1 MKLRVKY
8 INRKHGKKIY
18 RYPFLGYSYR
28 DPKGTPQ
35 FKIVLN
41 LSKIPAK
48 VVKTITDALT
58 PKDPEPPS
66 DEQQLILGD
75 TLSYQGSVSIGDAW
89 AALRIAEDAGITE
102 LLRQNVP
109 KKHYQ
114 LLVSMIMDRVINPK
128 PWSKLA
134 LREALPES
142 GLARLIDYQ
151 QQPLHEFYFA
161 LESIFKVQQTI
172 EKALFDRTPKKTHLI
187 LYDITSAYFEGK
199 CCPLAVFGNDRD
211 HKQGKMI
218 ILIGLLAD
226 EEGRPIAV
234 NVFEGNTSE
243 QTTVLDQI
251 GNLQSDFGINDIIFV
266 GDRGMLTK
274 ARRTELNDEE
284 FERVSYISALPRDE
298 IVQLIED
305 QSHPMQLSLFDRQNL
320 AEVESDNVRYVLCH
334 NPDKQDEDRETRR
347 CLLDKTEEKLTMVQR
362 NVKAGR
368 WKKQKVI
375 AERLH
380 RWWDRWKMKKFFDVE
395 YDEGV
400 FSFSRNETKIK
411 KWENLDGSYVIAS
424 TVEKSLYDTVQIRE
438 RYKSLKWVEF
448 AFKSMKTDDLFV
460 RPVRHWNP
468 DRVRGHVFVSM
479 LAYMVLWDARQG
491 LAEFLERKDD
501 NFCEAGSLKG
511 VWNKLN
517 KITIGTIKLHDQT
530 FQQISP
536 LTNLQKRML
545 KAVNAK
551 LNPEAK
557 KRLKLVG

>member
-1 MKLRVKY
+1 MKMRVKY
-8 INRKHGKKIY
+8 INRKHGNKIY
-18 RYPFLGYSYR
+18 RYPLLGYSYR
-28 DPKGTPQ
+28 DRKGTPQ

-41 LSKIPAK
+41 LSKLPEKA
-48 VVKTITDALT
+48 VKAITDALT
-58 PKDPEPPS
+58 PKDTELPV
-66 DEQQLILGD
+66 DEQKLIIGD
-75 TLSYQGSVSIGDAW
+75 TLNYQGSTSIGDAW
-89 AALRIAEDAGITE
+89 TALRIAEDAGITD

-109 KKHYQ
+109 QKHYQ
-114 LLVSMIMDRVINPK
+114 LLICMIIDRVINPK

-134 LREALPES
+134 LKEALPES
-142 GLARLIDYQ
+142 GLARIIDYQ
-151 QQPLHEFYFA
+151 EQPLHEFYLA
-161 LESIFKVQQTI
+161 LESIFKVQQKI
-172 EKALFDRTPKKTHLI
+172 EKALFDRTPKKTRLI
-187 LYDITSAYFEGK
+187 LYDITSAYFEGT

-211 HKQGKMI
+211 HKKGKMV

-226 EEGRPIAV
+226 EAGRPIAV
-234 NVFEGNTSE
+234 KVFEGNTSE

-251 GNLQSDFGINDIIFV
+251 RNLQSDFGIDDIIFV

-305 QSHPMQLSLFDRQNL
+305 ESHPMQLSLFDRQNL

-334 NPDKQDEDRETRR
+334 NPDKQDDDRTTRR
-347 CLLDKTEEKLTMVQR
+347 RLMEKTEEKLAMIQR

-395 YDEGV
+395 YDEGH
-400 FSFSRNETKIK
+400 FLFSRNETKIK
-411 KWENLDGSYVIAS
+411 KWENLDGSYVLAS
-424 TVEKSLYDTVQIRE
+424 TVEKSQYDTAQIRE

-448 AFKSMKTDDLFV
+448 AFRSLKTDDLFV
-460 RPVRHWNP
+460 RPVRHWNA

-479 LAYMVLWDARQG
+479 LAYMVIWDARHG
-491 LAEFLERKDD
+491 LDEFLQRNDD
-501 NFCEAGSLKG
+501 NSCEAGSLKG

-545 KAVNAK
+545 KAVNAN
-551 LNPEAK
+551 LNMEAK
-557 KRLKLVG
+557 KRLKAVG